1 MKGTITGP
9 YAFLGNDKIVG
20 VVPSPDFKDSGV
32 FRFPDGK
39 RLQAVPFGLNDLESV
54 SSGNYVMSQSLSDYA
69 VGLADVS
76 VGKFIAASKTP
87 SMDVWNGWLLNEN
100 ADGSI
105 LLRKVVDDKTSH
117 FSATLPLSPLGSA
130 LRSAGSADGRL
141 SWRYLPACSRHPSH
155 LSRLLQRLL

>member
-1 MKGTITGP
+1 
-9 YAFLGNDKIVG
+9 
-20 VVPSPDFKDSGV
+20 
-32 FRFPDGK
+32 
-39 RLQAVPFGLNDLESV
+39 
-54 SSGNYVMSQSLSDYA
+54 MSQSLSDYA